1 MIVYFRYAMVIFMY
15 PRIRALREDCDL
27 SQTEMARLLHVS
39 QATYSRYES
48 GALDLPTQILISL
61 ADQHHTSIDYLLGR
75 TDNPAPPENA

>member
-1 MIVYFRYAMVIFMY
+1 MVIFMY

-48 GALDLPTQILISL
+48 GALDLPISL